1 MMIDYIYTMVHT
13 AIYVVL
19 LNLFAGTFVAKRNV
33 KPLIFYLFQGFLVIW
48 NFSVSFLFDNQFGLK
63 LLSVAIANT
72 IVVCII
78 YEVRIRKAMVLAVLY
93 QGCEVA
99 IEYLALIILQNSF
112 GSRVNEILENFNLS
126 FVMGLFCLMLMF
138 CVIMLIRKS
147 YSKKMGYMLTELE
160 WLRFS
165 IFPIFC
171 LITIVALMFNFEF
184 VENGRQGLILIW
196 IVGGLVVMNILVYG
210 LLTDALKRESELSEY
225 KVIQERGKNNT
236 EMYQSAINNYNEQRK
251 IVHEFKNHIE
261 CISSLL
267 HHEEYERVNKYISQI
282 QVTMNHNHDLMDT
295 NNKLVNVI
303 LNSKY
308 TEACEKNILFVVK
321 ANDLS
326 SINMEDQDLVIVL
339 SNLINN
345 AIEACERSEKK
356 VIKLKLVR
364 ENKRLIVSAT
374 NSYDCEPVKVAGKYI
389 TSKSE
394 DIQYHGIGIENIK
407 EVVERYQGTYAIKCE
422 NNEFLFSILLPM

>member
-1 MMIDYIYTMVHT
+1 MIDYTYTMVHT
-13 AIYVVL
+13 TIYVVL
-19 LNLFAGTFVAKRNV
+19 LNLFVGTFVVKRNIN
-33 KPLIFYLFQGFLVIW
+33 PYIFFGLQGILIAWRFGM
-48 NFSVSFLFDNQFGLK
+48 SFLLEDQFGFK
-63 LLSVAIANT
+63 LLSVAIADT
-72 IVVCII
+72 IVVCST
-78 YEVRIRKAMVLAVLY
+78 YEVKMRKSMVLAVLY

-99 IEYLALIILQNSF
+99 IEYFALIILQNSF
-112 GSRVNEILENFNLS
+112 GLKSDELLENLNLS
-126 FVMGLFCLMLMF
+126 FSMGLLCLMIMF
-138 CVIMLIRKS
+138 CVIMIIRKS
-147 YSKKMGYMLTELE
+147 FSKKMGYLLTELE

-165 IFPIFC
+165 AFPIFC
-171 LITIVALMFNFEF
+171 LITIVALMLNFEL
-184 VENGRQGLILIW
+184 VGNGRQGLILIW
-196 IVGGLVVMNILVYG
+196 IVGGLVVMNILVFG
-210 LLTDALKRESELSEY
+210 LLTDALKRESELTEY

-236 EMYQSAINNYNEQRK
+236 EMYQSAIKNYNEQRK
-251 IVHEFKNHIE
+251 IVHEFKNHME

-267 HHEEYERVNKYISQI
+267 QQGEYERVNKYISQI
-282 QVTMNHNHDLMDT
+282 QVTMNQNHDLMDT

-308 TEACEKNILFVVK
+308 IEATEKNILFVVK

-345 AIEACERSEKK
+345 AIEACEKSEKK
-356 VIKLKLVR
+356 VIKLKIVR

-374 NSYDCEPVKVAGKYI
+374 NSYDCEPVKEAGKYI

-394 DIQYHGIGIENIK
+394 NIQYHGIGIENIK